1 MKLNNVLH
9 KSFLHEEYPE
19 KVIIETSNN
28 TLAVCDISH
37 INTSAV
43 GTQQALCTQ
52 TVYNIYTNKLQNE
65 ILNVNGLTS
74 HTLTKKDHAATDKF
88 DVNKDVLCG

>member
-1 MKLNNVLH
+1 MLVFASGINGSVIMLCGMNGRLFWQTVIVLASWIQLVQGEKKGMKLNNVLH

-43 GTQQALCTQ
+43 GTQ
-52 TVYNIYTNKLQNE
+52 
-65 ILNVNGLTS
+65 
-74 HTLTKKDHAATDKF
+74 
-88 DVNKDVLCG
+88 